1 MCTHICS
8 SELRSSEMPNAAQIS
23 AFEDAD
29 DLFFVGVACART
41 ALISSK
47 AVRKTCVPNPGISKT
62 KVAKCMPLFLFM
74 PTRGLHAATSMAM
87 GDLGGRSL
95 GEGDLGGRHGP
106 SLGVGALGGR
116 HELAL
121 LSIRRFCNFV
131 PCFVINQEIPCFYTS
146 ALFPDSGHPSASWV
160 SKEGDLASY
169 QGISLFVK
177 RSNP

>member
-95 GEGDLGGRHGP
+95 GEGDLGGRYGP
-106 SLGVGALGGR
+106 SLGGRYGPSLGGR
-116 HELAL
+116 YGNKCKAIESVIATLHPKL
-121 LSIRRFCNFV
+121 LSIRRSPMFLYLSTVVGNHG
-131 PCFVINQEIPCFYTS
+131 PQ
-146 ALFPDSGHPSASWV
+146 LPS
-160 SKEGDLASY
+160 
-169 QGISLFVK
+169 
-177 RSNP
+177 

>member
-1 MCTHICS
+1 
-8 SELRSSEMPNAAQIS
+8 MPNAAQIS

-106 SLGVGALGGR
+106 SLGGGALGGR

-121 LSIRRFCNFV
+121 LSIRRF
-131 PCFVINQEIPCFYTS
+131 VILSP
-146 ALFPDSGHPSASWV
+146 ALLSIRRSPMFLYLSTVVGNHGPQLPS
-160 SKEGDLASY
+160 
-169 QGISLFVK
+169 
-177 RSNP
+177 

>member
-95 GEGDLGGRHGP
+95 GEGDLGGRHDP
-106 SLGVGALGGR
+106 SLGVGASVGDMSLPCYQSGDFVI
-116 HELAL
+116 LSPAL
-121 LSIRRFCNFV
+121 LSIRRSPMFLYLSTV
-131 PCFVINQEIPCFYTS
+131 P
-146 ALFPDSGHPSASWV
+146 
-160 SKEGDLASY
+160 
-169 QGISLFVK
+169 
-177 RSNP
+177 